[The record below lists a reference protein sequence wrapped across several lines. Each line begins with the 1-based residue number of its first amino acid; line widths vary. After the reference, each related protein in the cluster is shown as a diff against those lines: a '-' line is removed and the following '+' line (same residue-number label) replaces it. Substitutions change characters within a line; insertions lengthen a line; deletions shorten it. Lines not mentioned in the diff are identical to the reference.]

1 MTTVLA
7 APGSLVAGASVVLEP
22 AEAHHLRVRR
32 AASGEEIRLLDG
44 QGALAQ
50 GRLRLGNEAVVE
62 VETVHRMARPASLT
76 LAVGAGDRD
85 RFLWLAEKAAELG
98 VTDLLPLET
107 ERTAGVATRLRGD
120 RLERLRNRAREA
132 LKQCQTAW
140 APMVHEP
147 MAITEFV
154 TVPRP
159 GQRWLASAG
168 GEPPPPAL
176 DSSPVT
182 VAIGPE
188 GGFTAAETALLEGA
202 GYHPVG
208 LGNGVLRFETAALAA
223 AAIVGSAR
231 QRGVRG

>member
-7 APGSLVAGASVVLEP
+7 APGSLVAGAVVVLEP

-44 QGALAQ
+44 QGALGQ
-50 GRLRLGNEAVVE
+50 GRLRLGDEAVVE
-62 VETVHRMARPASLT
+62 VETVHRLARPAPLT
-76 LAVGAGDRD
+76 LAVGLGDRD
-85 RFLWLAEKAAELG
+85 RFLWLAEKATELG

-120 RLERLRNRAREA
+120 RLERLRSRAREA

-140 APMVHEP
+140 APVVHEP
-147 MAITEFV
+147 MAIAAFAAA
-154 TVPRP
+154 PGS
-159 GQRWLASAG
+159 GQRWLASSG
-168 GEPPPPAL
+168 GAPPPPSL

-188 GGFTAAETALLEGA
+188 GGFTTAEMALLERA
-202 GYHPVG
+202 GYHPIS
-208 LGNGVLRFETAALAA
+208 LANGVLRFETAALAA
-223 AAIVGSAR
+223 AAVVGSAR
-231 QRGVRG
+231 HRGAHA